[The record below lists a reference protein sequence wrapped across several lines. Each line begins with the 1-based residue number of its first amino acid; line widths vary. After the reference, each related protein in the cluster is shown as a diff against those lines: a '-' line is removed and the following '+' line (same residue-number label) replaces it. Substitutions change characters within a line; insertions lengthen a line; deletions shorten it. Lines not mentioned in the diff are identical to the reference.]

1 MSWQLALYNGLW
13 RALTPLVRRYLKK
26 RARKAPAYLEHWDER
41 FGQALSPSATG
52 AIWIHAVSV
61 GETRA
66 AQPLVA
72 AIRREW
78 PDAPLLL
85 TQMTPTGRATAE
97 QLYPDAEVR
106 YLPYDYPQAAAD
118 FLRAYRPRCGVLMET
133 EIWPNLIHAAA
144 AQRIPLLLANARLS
158 EKSLNGYRK
167 IAGLISPAIAKL
179 TAVAAQTAEDADRL
193 RQLGARSVSVCG
205 SSKYDIEVPEAQRH
219 LAADFRAMAGGRRAL
234 LCAST
239 RDGEE
244 ALILDAWLAAG
255 AAVGDTLLV
264 LVPRHPERWDE
275 VEKLAA
281 ERGLKS
287 QRRSGGAA
295 IAADTRVWL
304 GDSMGE
310 MFGYLGACDVAFI
323 GGSLLPYGCHNL
335 IEPAQVGVPA
345 LFGPSVFNF
354 QQAAADSLAA
364 GAGRQVGDAAALVS
378 TALSLMDDPA
388 AGEAMRQGAVRFR
401 DAHRGA
407 SDRMLALI
415 REAMSAGSEK

>member
-1 MSWQLALYNGLW
+1 MSWRRALYSGLW
-13 RALTPLVRRYLKK
+13 RALTPLIRRYLKK

-41 FGQALSPSATG
+41 FGQALSPKAAG

-72 AIRREW
+72 AIRRQW

-106 YLPYDYPQAAAD
+106 YLPYDYPRAVAD
-118 FLRAYRPRCGVLMET
+118 FLRVYRPRCGVLMET

-144 AQRIPLLLANARLS
+144 DQGVPLILANARLS

-167 IAGLISPAIAKL
+167 VLGLVRPAVREL
-179 TAVAAQTAEDADRL
+179 TAIAAQTAQDADRL
-193 RQLGARSVSVCG
+193 RQLGAEHVVICG
-205 SSKYDIEVPEAQRH
+205 SSKYDIEIPQAQRH
-219 LAADFRAMAGGRRAL
+219 LADAFRARIGRRPVL

-239 RDGEE
+239 REGEE

-255 AAVGDTLLV
+255 AAVGDTLLA

-275 VEKLAA
+275 AARLAA
-281 ERGLKS
+281 ERGLKP
-287 QRRSGGAA
+287 QRRGDGAA
-295 IAADTRVWL
+295 VEADTRVWL

-310 MFGYLGACDVAFI
+310 MFAYLGACDVAFI
-323 GGSLLPYGCHNL
+323 GGSLLPFGCQNL
-335 IEPAQVGVPA
+335 IEPALMGVPA

-364 GAGRQVGDAAALVS
+364 GAGRQVADAGAMVS
-378 TALSLMDDPA
+378 EALSLLADPA
-388 AGEAMRQGAVRFR
+388 AAEAMRQGAARFR

-407 SDRMLALI
+407 SERMLKVIQSTLEPA
-415 REAMSAGSEK
+415 A

>member
-1 MSWQLALYNGLW
+1 M
-13 RALTPLVRRYLKK
+13 
-26 RARKAPAYLEHWDER
+26 
-41 FGQALSPSATG
+41 G

-72 AIRREW
+72 ALRREW

-97 QLYPDAEVR
+97 QLYPDAEIR

-144 AQRIPLLLANARLS
+144 AQRVPLLLANARLS

-167 IAGLISPAIAKL
+167 IAGLISPALAKL
-179 TAVAAQTAEDADRL
+179 TAVAAQTAEDSERL
-193 RQLGARSVSVCG
+193 TKLGARNVSVCG

-219 LAADFRAMAGGRRAL
+219 LAADFRARVGGRPTL

-244 ALILDAWLAAG
+244 ALILDAWMAAG
-255 AAVGDTLLV
+255 DAVGDALLV
-264 LVPRHPERWDE
+264 MVPRHPERWDE
-275 VEKLAA
+275 VERLAA
-281 ERGLKS
+281 ERGLKP
-287 QRRSGGAA
+287 QRRSDGAA
-295 IAADTRVWL
+295 IAADARVWL

-335 IEPAQVGVPA
+335 IEPAQMGVPA

-364 GAGRQVGDAAALVS
+364 GAGRQVGDAAELVS

-388 AGEAMRQGAVRFR
+388 AGEAMRQGAARFR

-407 SDRMLALI
+407 SERMLALI
-415 REAMSAGSEK
+415 RQALSS

>member
-1 MSWQLALYNGLW
+1 MSWQRALYNGLLW
-13 RALTPLVRRYLKK
+13 ALKPLIRRYLQK

-41 FGQALSPSATG
+41 FGQALSPKANG

-72 AIRREW
+72 AIRRQW

-85 TQMTPTGRATAE
+85 TQMTPTGRVTAE

-133 EIWPNLIHAAA
+133 EIWPNLLHAAA
-144 AQRIPLLLANARLS
+144 EQGVPLLLANARLS
-158 EKSLNGYRK
+158 DKSLKGYRK
-167 IAGLISPAIAKL
+167 ALGLIRPAVQKL
-179 TAVAAQTAEDADRL
+179 TAVAAQTKEDADRL
-193 RQLGARSVSVCG
+193 RQLGAQNIIVCG
-205 SSKYDIEVPEAQRH
+205 SSKYDIEIDKAQWH
-219 LAADFRAMAGGRRAL
+219 LAGAFHERIGRRPVL

-244 ALILDAWLAAG
+244 ALILDAWRAAG
-255 AAVGDTLLV
+255 GAVGNTLLA
-264 LVPRHPERWDE
+264 LVPRHPERWGE
-275 VEKLAA
+275 VARLAS
-281 ERGLKS
+281 ERGFKL
-287 QRRSGGAA
+287 QRRSDDAA
-295 IAADTRVWL
+295 VVADTQVWL

-323 GGSLLPYGCHNL
+323 GGSLLPFGCHNL
-335 IEPAQVGVPA
+335 IEPALMGVPA

-364 GAGRQVGDAAALVS
+364 GAGCQVADAGELVS
-378 TALSLMDDPA
+378 TALALLADPA
-388 AGEAMRQGAVRFR
+388 AAEAMRGGAARFR

-407 SDRMLALI
+407 SERMLAVLKSVL
-415 REAMSAGSEK
+415 EPAS